1 MATVTARMRI
11 CNAATVFDGLW
22 GAVTKLAQGLGCSRQ
37 ALYQQARRVER
48 VVAAARKEGSE
59 QPRLAGRL
67 AELQEENRQL
77 WADLENAVDF
87 PVTKQQQFTATAT
100 AMGLSLTQ
108 TLVLLAIVL
117 PARRLPSRAKLG
129 RWTQQWAQ
137 RAGRLLAVLDGACQR
152 LVLMLCLDEIFV
164 RRRPMLMGVEPLSM
178 AWVIGQ
184 KTPDRSGETWCGLLV
199 PWTRLTYTAVDGG
212 SGLRRG
218 LDLTQRQR
226 TEVGPGLPLEGNL
239 DNFHIQQEGSKALR
253 HTWQEAEQIWVQAEQ
268 ADRAVAAARRQ
279 GHNQSGPVS
288 KARVA
293 WAKAAEALAVAEQR
307 EAAYQRAVAALE
319 LFRPDGHINDRA
331 WATAELSAATQALPE
346 GRWAKFGR
354 MARDPRALTFL
365 DRLHRELQEAEPC
378 AELRQALLA
387 LWRVRHPQRARRR
400 SGGAAGPDRALVMV
414 HTVICHKLERNW
426 QPSYE
431 RVAAVL
437 QQTVRASSVVECM
450 NSVLRMHQ
458 ARHRS
463 LSQDL
468 LNLKRLYWNC
478 RTFAQG
484 KRRDHCPYE
493 HLGLQLPTYDWWA
506 LLQIDPA
513 ELEQKVSTSQLAE

>member
-37 ALYQQARRVER
+37 ALYQQARRVEA
-48 VVAAARKEGSE
+48 VVAAARKDDSG
-59 QPRLAGRL
+59 QPPAPPRLVAL
-67 AELQEENRQL
+67 AEENRQL
-77 WADLENAVDF
+77 WAALENAIDF

-108 TLVLLAIVL
+108 ALVLLAIVL
-117 PARRLPSRAKLG
+117 PAGRLPSRAKLG
-129 RWTQQWAQ
+129 RWTQHWSQ
-137 RAGRLLAVLDGACQR
+137 RAGRLLAVLDRACQN
-152 LVLMLCLDEIFV
+152 LVLLLCLDEIFV

-184 KTPDRSGETWCGLLV
+184 KTADRSGETWCGLLR
-199 PWTRLTYTAVDGG
+199 PWTRVAYTAVDGG

-218 LDLTQRQR
+218 LELTQRQR
-226 TEVGPGLPLEGNL
+226 AAAGPSLPLEGNL
-239 DNFHIQQEGSKALR
+239 DNFHIQREGRKALR
-253 HTWQEAEQIWVQAEQ
+253 HTWQEAERIWVQAEQ

-279 GHNQSGPVS
+279 GQNQSGPVS
-288 KARVA
+288 KARTA
-293 WAKAAEALAVAEQR
+293 WVRAEEALAVAEQR

-319 LFRPDGHINDRA
+319 LFRPDGQLNDRA
-331 WATAELSAATQALPE
+331 WATAELLLATQALPE
-346 GRWAKFGR
+346 GRWAKFCR
-354 MARDPRALTFL
+354 MALDRRALTFL
-365 DRLHRELQEAEPC
+365 DRVHRGLQEAEPRV
-378 AELRQALLA
+378 ELRQALLT
-387 LWRVRHPQRARRR
+387 LWRVRHPQRVRRN
-400 SGGAAGPDRALVMV
+400 SGQTAGRDRALVTV
-414 HTVICHKLERNW
+414 HTLICHKLEANW
-426 QPSYE
+426 QASYA

-437 QQTVRASSVVECM
+437 RQTVRASSVVECM

-478 RTFAQG
+478 RSFAEG

-493 HLGLQLPTYDWWA
+493 HLALPLPTYDWWE
-506 LLQIDPA
+506 LLQLEPE
-513 ELEQKVSTSQLAE
+513 ELEQKLSTSQVPE